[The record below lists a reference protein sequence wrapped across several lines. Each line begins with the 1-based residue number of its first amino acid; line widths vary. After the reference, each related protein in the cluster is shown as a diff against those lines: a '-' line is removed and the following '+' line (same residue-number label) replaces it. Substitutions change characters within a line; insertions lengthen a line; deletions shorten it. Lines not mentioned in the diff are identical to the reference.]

1 VPVALVVLVVLAGL
15 AGLVGLVGL
24 VGEVLVSGAVA
35 VELESGVGTEAWAV
49 AAS

>member
-1 VPVALVVLVVLAGL
+1 MPVALVVLVVLAGL
-15 AGLVGLVGL
+15 AGLVGLVG
-24 VGEVLVSGAVA
+24 EVLVSEAVA